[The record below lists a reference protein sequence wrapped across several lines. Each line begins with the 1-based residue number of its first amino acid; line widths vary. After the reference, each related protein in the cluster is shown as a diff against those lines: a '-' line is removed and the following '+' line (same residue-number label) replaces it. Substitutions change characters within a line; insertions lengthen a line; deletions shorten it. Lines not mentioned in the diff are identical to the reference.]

1 MSLRTATSGKDPMSR
16 VYTLL
21 IGLLLSLISLS
32 LQAAQLTA
40 SVDRTRLNAG
50 ETVELTLE
58 TDDVTQFG
66 KPDMSALE
74 SSFEVRDTRQLNS
87 LKTLDGSSQA
97 TTRWIVTLLPRET
110 GSVLIPSLQLG
121 ELKSQPL
128 TLQVL
133 QSEPQDPGS
142 HLASI
147 FIEASLDQD
156 SVYVQA
162 QTVLTLRVY
171 HSVSLFDDSSLS
183 PLQVPDA
190 RVEKLGDSR
199 TYEKLINGVRHGVI
213 ETRYAIYP
221 QQSGVLKIPA
231 QVFSATLVQTP
242 AEGSQGQDANP
253 FGPQPGRSVRVKSA
267 EVPLTVKPKPA
278 DYPADVAWL
287 PARSI
292 SLEESWS
299 PEPGTTQ
306 VGDSLTRTLI
316 LKAEGLAGAQLPPLP
331 PTEVPGLRRYPD
343 QPQLRN
349 LPSERGLIGTREE
362 REALVPT
369 RAGAIDLPA
378 VEVTWWNTREDHLEH
393 TSLAART
400 LQISSNPGLAVDTPV
415 NNDMSGVTVIGPPVW
430 PWQLSTLLLA
440 CTTFYGFALWWRAR
454 GQPAIARA
462 VQTGPSPRTVLD
474 DLKRACLANDPQGT
488 RQALDAW
495 ARQQPETL
503 AEMAA
508 RFVPLS
514 DALDG
519 LNGAL
524 YSETGKLWLGE
535 DLWRAVRKLPAAEHI
550 KDPAGDAGLPPLYP
564 K

>member
-1 MSLRTATSGKDPMSR
+1 MSR

-21 IGLLLSLISLS
+21 TGLLLSLIALS

-66 KPDMSALE
+66 KPDMSSLE
-74 SSFEVRDTRQLNS
+74 ASFEVRDTRQLNS

-110 GSVLIPSLQLG
+110 GSVIIPSLQLG

-128 TLQVL
+128 TLQVM
-133 QSEPQDPGS
+133 QSETKEPAS

-162 QTVLTLRVY
+162 QAVLTLRVY

-190 RVEKLGDSR
+190 RVEKLGDAR

-221 QQSGVLKIPA
+221 QQSGVLTIPS
-231 QVFSATLVQTP
+231 QVFSATLVQPP
-242 AEGSQGQDANP
+242 AEAQGQEANP
-253 FGPQPGRSVRVKSA
+253 FGPQPGKSVRVKSA

-278 DYPADVAWL
+278 NYPADIAWL

-292 SLEESWS
+292 SLEENWS

-306 VGDSLTRTLI
+306 VGDSLTRTI
-316 LKAEGLAGAQLPPLP
+316 TLKAEGLAGAQLPPLA
-331 PTEVPGLRRYPD
+331 PTEVPSLRRYPD

-362 REALVPT
+362 REALVPG
-369 RAGAIDLPA
+369 RAGAIELPV
-378 VEVTWWNTREDHLEH
+378 VEVTWWNTREDYLEH
-393 TSLAART
+393 TSLPART
-400 LQISSNPGLAVDTPV
+400 LQISNNPGLAVDTPV
-415 NNDMSGVTVIGPPVW
+415 SNNQGGVTVIGPPVW
-430 PWQLSTLLLA
+430 PWQLSTLLFV
-440 CTTFYGFALWWRAR
+440 CTTLLGLALWWRAR
-454 GQPAIARA
+454 GQPAIART
-462 VQTGPSPRTVLD
+462 VQAGPSPRTVLD

-550 KDPAGDAGLPPLYP
+550 QDPAGDAGLPPLYP